1 MQTSVR
7 LQSREITTMTHSAVP
22 RRAALAG
29 IAAMGLARPAP
40 AQTGTG
46 TGDWPNRAIRWV
58 NPGPAGGA
66 GDVISRLVADR
77 LGAKLGQP
85 VVVDNRPGAG
95 TNIGMTIVA
104 RAPADGYTIGLATIA
119 ANAANKWLY
128 RTMPFDPEKD
138 FAAVGMIALV
148 PNIVVIPPSVPAR
161 TLQEFI
167 AWAKAQNRLINF
179 GSVGA
184 GSSQHLAG
192 SQFQV
197 ITGIP
202 MQHLPYTNS
211 GQMNTDLIEARID
224 MLFQSIS
231 AVTQMA
237 QTGRMRPLAVSG
249 TQRIAA
255 FPDVPTMQEQG
266 VDITSTGWFGLCTP
280 AGVPEPILARLD
292 AELGAIVEDPAFA
305 QRISATGSIPRRMG
319 RAGFARFMAEE
330 SQRWRVVIE
339 AVGATVG

>member
-1 MQTSVR
+1 
-7 LQSREITTMTHSAVP
+7 MTGLTLT
-22 RRAALAG
+22 RRGALAG
-29 IAAMGLARPAP
+29 LGALAVRPAA
-40 AQTGTG
+40 AQQ
-46 TGDWPNRAIRWV
+46 DPWPSRPIRWI

-66 GDVISRLVADR
+66 GDVLSRLVGDR
-77 LGAKLGQP
+77 LTTRLGQP

-104 RAPADGYTIGLATIA
+104 RAPADGYTVGLASIA

-128 RTMPFDPEKD
+128 RNMPFDPEKD

-161 TLQEFI
+161 TLPEFI
-167 AWAKAQNRLINF
+167 AWAKAQNRPINF

-192 SQFQV
+192 SQFQI
-197 ITGIP
+197 ITGLQ

-211 GQMNTDLIEARID
+211 GQMNTDLIEGRTD

-237 QTGRMRPLAVSG
+237 QTGRMRPIAVSG
-249 TQRIAA
+249 TDRVAA
-255 FPDVPTMQEQG
+255 FPDLPTMKEQG

-280 AGVPEPILARLD
+280 AGVPEPILARLER
-292 AELGAIVEDPAFA
+292 ELEAILQEPELQARITAGGAVPKV
-305 QRISATGSIPRRMG
+305 MG
-319 RAGFARFMAEE
+319 REAFARFMAEE
-330 SQRWRVVIE
+330 SAKWRDVVR
-339 AVGATVG
+339 AVGATVD

>member
-1 MQTSVR
+1 
-7 LQSREITTMTHSAVP
+7 MTQHRIP
-22 RRAALAG
+22 RRAALG
-29 IAAMGLARPAP
+29 GLAALGLGAP
-40 AQTGTG
+40 ALAQGSG
-46 TGDWPNRAIRWV
+46 TGDWPSRPIRWV

-77 LGAKLGQP
+77 LTAKVGQP

-104 RAPADGYTIGLATIA
+104 RAPADGYTVGLATIA

-167 AWAKAQNRLINF
+167 AWAKAQNRPINF

-197 ITGIP
+197 ITGLQ

-231 AVTQMA
+231 AVTQMV
-237 QTGRMRPLAVSG
+237 QTGRMRALAVSG
-249 TQRIAA
+249 TQRTAA
-255 FPDVPTMQEQG
+255 FPDLPTMHEQG

-292 AELGAIVEDPAFA
+292 AALAEIVEDPAFR
-305 QRISATGSIPRRMG
+305 QRISATGSVPRRMG
-319 RAGFARFMAEE
+319 REDFTRFMAAE
-330 SQRWRVVIE
+330 SQRWRGVIQ
-339 AVGATVG
+339 AVGATAG

>member
-1 MQTSVR
+1 
-7 LQSREITTMTHSAVP
+7 MTRHSLT

-29 IAAMGLARPAP
+29 LAAGLAAP
-40 AQTGTG
+40 ASAQTSASS
-46 TGDWPNRAIRWV
+46 GDWPNRAIRWV

-77 LGAKLGQP
+77 LQARLGQP

-95 TNIGMTIVA
+95 TNIGMAIVA
-104 RAPADGYTIGLATIA
+104 RAPADGYTVGLATIA

-128 RTMPFDPEKD
+128 RSLPFDPEKD

-148 PNIVVIPPSVPAR
+148 PNIVVIPPAVPAR
-161 TLQEFI
+161 TLQQFI
-167 AWAKAQNRLINF
+167 AWARAQNRPINF

-197 ITGIP
+197 ITGLT

-211 GQMNTDLIEARID
+211 GQMNTDLMEGRID

-231 AVTQMA
+231 AVTGMVQA
-237 QTGRMRPLAVSG
+237 GRMRAIAVSG
-249 TQRIAA
+249 TERVPA
-255 FPDVPTMQEQG
+255 FPDTPTMREQG

-280 AGVPEPILARLD
+280 AGVPEAILARLE
-292 AELGAIVEDPAFA
+292 AELGATLEEPEFR
-305 QRISATGSIPRRMG
+305 QRIIAGGAIPRRMD
-319 RAGFARFMAEE
+319 RAAFQAFMTEE
-330 SQRWRVVIE
+330 SNRWSEVIR
-339 AVGATVG
+339 AVGASAD

>member
-1 MQTSVR
+1 MIR
-7 LQSREITTMTHSAVP
+7 LSLP
-22 RRAALAG
+22 RRAALL
-29 IAAMGLARPAP
+29 GLAAGLAKPAF
-40 AQTGTG
+40 AQTGQG
-46 TGDWPNRAIRWV
+46 QTGDWPNRAIRWI

-77 LGAKLGQP
+77 LQGRLGQP

-95 TNIGMTIVA
+95 TNIGMAIVA
-104 RAPADGYTIGLATIA
+104 RAPADGYTVGLATIA

-128 RTMPFDPEKD
+128 RSLPFDPERD

-148 PNIVVIPPSVPAR
+148 PNIVVIPPAVPAQN
-161 TLQEFI
+161 LQQFI
-167 AWAKAQNRLINF
+167 AWARAQNRPLNF

-197 ITGIP
+197 ITGLP

-211 GQMNTDLIEARID
+211 GQMNTDLIEGRID

-231 AVTQMA
+231 AVTGMV
-237 QTGRMRPLAVSG
+237 QTGRMRAVAVSG
-249 TQRIAA
+249 TERVPA
-255 FPDVPTMQEQG
+255 FPDTPTMREQG

-280 AGVPEPILARLD
+280 AGVPEPILARLE
-292 AELGAIVEDPAFA
+292 AELGAIVEEPEFR
-305 QRISATGSIPRRMG
+305 QRIITGGAIPRRMD
-319 RAGFARFMAEE
+319 RVPFAAFMAEE
-330 SQRWRVVIE
+330 SARWRDVIR
-339 AVGATVG
+339 AVGASAD

>member
-1 MQTSVR
+1 
-7 LQSREITTMTHSAVP
+7 MTPPAP
-22 RRAALAG
+22 TRRAVLLG
-29 IAAMGLARPAP
+29 LSAAVLARPALS
-40 AQTGTG
+40 Q

-66 GDVISRLVADR
+66 GDVLSRLAGDR
-77 LGAKLGQP
+77 LGARLGQP

-95 TNIGMTIVA
+95 TNIGMAIVA
-104 RAPADGYTIGLATIA
+104 RAPADGYTVGLASIA

-128 RTMPFDPEKD
+128 RSLPFDPEKD

-167 AWAKAQNRLINF
+167 AWAKTQNRPINF

-197 ITGIP
+197 ITGLP

-211 GQMNTDLIEARID
+211 GQMNTDLIEGRID

-237 QTGRMRPLAVSG
+237 QTGRMRAIAVSG
-249 TQRIAA
+249 AERVPA
-255 FPDVPTMQEQG
+255 FPDLPTMQQQG
-266 VDITSTGWFGLCTP
+266 VDIVSTGWFGLCTP

-292 AELGAIVEDPAFA
+292 TELNAIHEDAAF
-305 QRISATGSIPRRMG
+305 RERVV
-319 RAGFARFMAEE
+319 FMAEE
-330 SQRWRVVIE
+330 SARWRTVIQ
-339 AVGATVG
+339 AVGATAE